1 VGRGQDLIFIGETSS
16 QMFRFARIVVRGAA
30 TGASTLVKGLGMR
43 IVVVGLIDLIMIFVL
58 AVILFLL
65 LVVLNRVIRVLLL
78 ILLIIP
84 GCYGLRCGSFPRV
97 RLAFLRR
104 VRVVGGNRELLWR
117 PVQVLSC
124 IHLLNQVGTL
134 VVFIIVNIVALGAN
148 GLLVIV
154 VLGFQVLVSSILGM
168 QDLLV
173 LIRVIVLGV
182 SRYIREAFGCGVR
195 YLFLLTLGQL

>member
-1 VGRGQDLIFIGETSS
+1 
-16 QMFRFARIVVRGAA
+16 M
-30 TGASTLVKGLGMR
+30 KGLGVH

-65 LVVLNRVIRVLLL
+65 LVVLNRVIGILLL

-84 GCYGLRCGSFPRV
+84 GCYGLRRGSFPRV
-97 RLAFLRR
+97 GLAFLCR
-104 VRVVGGNRELLWR
+104 VWVVGGNRELLWR

-148 GLLVIV
+148 GLLIIV
-154 VLGFQVLVSSILGM
+154 VLTFQVLVSSILSM
-168 QDLLV
+168 
-173 LIRVIVLGV
+173 
-182 SRYIREAFGCGVR
+182 
-195 YLFLLTLGQL
+195 